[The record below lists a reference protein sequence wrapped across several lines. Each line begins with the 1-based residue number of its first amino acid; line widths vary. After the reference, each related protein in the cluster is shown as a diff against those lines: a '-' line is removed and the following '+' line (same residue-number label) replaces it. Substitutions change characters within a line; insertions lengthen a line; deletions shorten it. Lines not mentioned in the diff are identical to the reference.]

1 MRDYS
6 YPNNLAQKPLIFF
19 WGTGDITI
27 LMIGIIISVTQ
38 LFGSGN
44 IVPLVFI
51 VCYGIMT
58 AQVSPDIRPA
68 IGYIKDLYGYLS
80 KPQIWMYDYSVG
92 KSAKTSASEKD
103 VINSMRADDG
113 SGGDNNLIKLVILLG
128 VCAVVTAGLIFAV
141 VSSKKAQ
148 ADAENAKASEALNID
163 FSGKDDTITLE
174 WYSESPDLLS
184 YISAAKGSTVSVN
197 PETISTN
204 TVGEVA
210 VVYTVADDEGH
221 TKDYKKTFV
230 ITDTK
235 VPEIE
240 FKEGTVRV
248 AKGSE
253 FDPTANIQSVIDPV
267 EGDLV
272 YSEASD
278 YSHYT
283 VSSAVDTSTAG
294 TYEVTVSAL
303 DANGNKADKSYQ
315 VIVE

>member
-58 AQVSPDIRPA
+58 AQISPDVRPA
-68 IGYIKDLYGYLS
+68 ICYFKDLYAYLS

-92 KSAKTSASEKD
+92 KNSKTSASEKD
-103 VINSMRADDG
+103 VINSMRTDDG
-113 SGGDNNLIKLVILLG
+113 SSGDNNLIKLVILLG
-128 VCAVVTAGLIFAV
+128 VCVVVTAGLIFAV

-148 ADAENAKASEALNID
+148 SDAENAKASEALIID
-163 FSGKDDTITLE
+163 FSIKDDTIMLE

-184 YISAAKGSTVSVN
+184 YISAAEGSTVSVN

-210 VVYTVADDEGH
+210 VVYTVADEEGH
-221 TKDYKKTFV
+221 TKDYEKTFV

-240 FKEGTVRV
+240 FKEGNVRV

-253 FDPTANIQSVIDPV
+253 FDPKANVQSVIDPV

-272 YSEASD
+272 YSESSD

-294 TYEVTVSAL
+294 TYDVTVSAL

>member
-58 AQVSPDIRPA
+58 AQVSPDVRPA
-68 IGYIKDLYGYLS
+68 ICYFKDLYAYLS

-92 KSAKTSASEKD
+92 KNSKTSASEKD
-103 VINSMRADDG
+103 VINSMRTDDG
-113 SGGDNNLIKLVILLG
+113 SSGDNNLIKLVILLG
-128 VCAVVTAGLIFAV
+128 VCVVVTAGLIFAV

-148 ADAENAKASEALNID
+148 SDAENAKASEALIID
-163 FSGKDDTITLE
+163 FSIKDDTIMLE

-184 YISAAKGSTVSVN
+184 YISAAEGSTVSVN

-210 VVYTVADDEGH
+210 VVYTVADEEGH
-221 TKDYKKTFV
+221 TKDYEKTFV

-240 FKEGTVRV
+240 FKEGNVRV

-253 FDPTANIQSVIDPV
+253 FDPKANVQSVIDPV

-272 YSEASD
+272 YSESSD

-294 TYEVTVSAL
+294 TYDVTVSAL